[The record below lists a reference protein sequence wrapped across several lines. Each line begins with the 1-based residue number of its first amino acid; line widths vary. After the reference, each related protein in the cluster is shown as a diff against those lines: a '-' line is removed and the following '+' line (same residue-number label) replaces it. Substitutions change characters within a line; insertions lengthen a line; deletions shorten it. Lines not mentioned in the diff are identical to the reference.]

1 VKPEIELGPLTLQS
15 FGLMMGL
22 GFLAAGVLASKRL
35 KELGKPADWAYEMVF
50 AALVGGIVG
59 ARLWSVIQNW
69 DEAKD
74 DLVGSLFSGTGLVFY
89 GGLLG
94 GTVAVLLWAR
104 WRDSLGLWLPD
115 LAAPSLAIAYAIG
128 RLGCQLAG
136 DGDYGIPTSL
146 PWGMSYPDGTVP
158 TTVDVHPTPIYE
170 FLVMGAVT
178 IWLWRRRDKVRPGEL
193 IGWWAVLAGIE
204 RFLVEFIRRNDDI
217 WGPFSLA
224 QFVSVLMI
232 VVGAWWLLRVRSRE
246 PLTLQSSTTVPS
258 SRSSAPRKARAA
270 AASSSSATPTDL

>member
-1 VKPEIELGPLTLQS
+1 MKPEIELGPVTLQS

-22 GFLAAGVLASKRL
+22 GFVAAGILASKRL
-35 KELGKPADWAYEMVF
+35 KELGKPTDWAYEMVF
-50 AALVGGIVG
+50 AALIGG

-74 DLVGSLFSGTGLVFY
+74 DLLGSLFSGTGLVFY

-94 GTVAVLLWAR
+94 GTVAVLLWAK

-158 TTVDVHPTPIYE
+158 TTQDVHPTPIYE
-170 FLVMGAVT
+170 FLAMSGVA
-178 IWLWRRRDKVRPGEL
+178 WYLWRRRDKMPPGGL
-193 IGWWAVLAGIE
+193 FALYLVLAGAE
-204 RFLVEFIRRNDDI
+204 RFLVELIRRNEDVV
-217 WGPFSLA
+217 GPFSLA
-224 QFVSVLMI
+224 QFVALGSVAI
-232 VVGAWWLLRVRSRE
+232 GAVWLWRLRGT
-246 PLTLQSSTTVPS
+246 PVP
-258 SRSSAPRKARAA
+258 ARAA
-270 AASSSSATPTDL
+270 PARS

>member
-1 VKPEIELGPLTLQS
+1 MKPEIELGPITLQS

-22 GFLAAGVLASKRL
+22 GFVAAGAVIGKRFR
-35 KELGKPADWAYEMVF
+35 ELGKPVDWAYEMVF
-50 AALVGGIVG
+50 AALIGGIVG

-74 DLVGSLFSGTGLVFY
+74 DLLGSLFSGTGLVFY

-158 TTVDVHPTPIYE
+158 TTEDVHPTPVYE
-170 FLVMGAVT
+170 FLVMSGVA
-178 IWLWRRRDKVRPGEL
+178 WYLWRRRDKLPPGGL
-193 IGWWAVLAGIE
+193 FALYLVLAGTE
-204 RFLVEFIRRNDDI
+204 RFLVELIRRNDDVV
-217 WGPFSLA
+217 GPFSLA
-224 QFVSVLMI
+224 QFVALGSVVI
-232 VVGAWWLLRVRSRE
+232 GAVWLWRLRGTPVPARRTAPARS
-246 PLTLQSSTTVPS
+246 
-258 SRSSAPRKARAA
+258 
-270 AASSSSATPTDL
+270 